1 MSMKKYRRVFVTLP
15 TGVWRVVDELKDAIG
30 DNDAEVIRNIV
41 IAYLSERG
49 VLIPSYK
56 AEGFPSTLLREIREQ
71 NAMVGMLLKE
81 LSQSNNPSPRS
92 NQRESKGGA

>member
-1 MSMKKYRRVFVTLP
+1 MKKYRRVYVTLP
-15 TGVWRVVDELKDAIG
+15 TGVWRIVDELKDAIG

-71 NAMVGMLLKE
+71 NTMVGMLLME
-81 LSQSNNPSPRS
+81 FSQSTNEHARTD
-92 NQRESKGGA
+92 QRESKRGA

>member
-1 MSMKKYRRVFVTLP
+1 MKRYRRVFVTLP
-15 TGVWRVVDELKDAIG
+15 TGVWRIVDELKDAIG

-81 LSQSNNPSPRS
+81 FSRS
-92 NQRESKGGA
+92 TTEHARPDQRESKRGA